1 MPAVCQIVKL
11 PGCVSRRLCFKLR
24 KMPRI
29 SQKTKLLELLT
40 GSILSDILYLHILYD
55 ALPPGLQVTRVTY
68 LLLVENS
75 DNSDFQQFNKIF
87 NSPEAVELLKFLTVD
102 FVWNSW
108 LTADQN
114 STIQQFNNL
123 GNTQNIL
130 YICLHYTMYIF

>member
-1 MPAVCQIVKL
+1 
-11 PGCVSRRLCFKLR
+11 
-24 KMPRI
+24 MPRI

-102 FVWNSW
+102 FVWNS
-108 LTADQN
+108 
-114 STIQQFNNL
+114 
-123 GNTQNIL
+123 
-130 YICLHYTMYIF
+130 